1 MNNKTKKAIGTL
13 AAEAEQIE
21 NLLKEFD
28 DMNATCEKALKNLG
42 ALKCKK

>member
-1 MNNKTKKAIGTL
+1 MQNKAKKAIGTL

-28 DMNATCEKALKNLG
+28 NMNANCDQARKNLE